1 MYKKYYNPYHLL
13 IRQAHEQGF
22 LRKILIMAQ
31 IFKMPLYLVLKGSK
45 KIFGAFGA
53 EKHPI
58 YPIFCVFIAFLGHF
72 FSKNHENF
80 LKMAPQ
86 ANFFQN
92 SVT

>member
-1 MYKKYYNPYHLL
+1 
-13 IRQAHEQGF
+13 
-22 LRKILIMAQ
+22 
-31 IFKMPLYLVLKGSK
+31 MPLYLVLKGSK

-92 SVT
+92 FTQKYHIWCLKGFKISLK